1 MNAGE
6 QGNMKIAFVQK
17 IASALLLSLG
27 ALSVGLP
34 AQASTLIN
42 GWHYANDDQLYDG
55 SGGVSGNALFSGTS
69 RYDFYG
75 FGFKQVGQ
83 ELFVGINTSYVA
95 GASGTINNVG
105 YGDLFL
111 DLGYDNGSTFKS
123 AQGSLLGVRFAFNDS
138 AVGNGVYTN
147 VTGKS
152 VASTNSGY
160 TKLNDYNKK
169 VKADNDNKNLPDPN
183 SRFGDLTWS
192 NSYFGDYTKNT
203 SVAVPNVIATG
214 TKYTGGNV
222 RSLSPA
228 DLAAS
233 MFPTNVNI
241 ASSNK
246 HIFGFAF
253 TLPEDVRGMSFLAT
267 LGFECSNDTISGY
280 VPTRPVPV
288 PPAIAGILVA
298 GAVGGWR
305 IRRKQQAKA
314 NQA

>member
-1 MNAGE
+1 
-6 QGNMKIAFVQK
+6 MKNSFVWK
-17 IASALLLSLG
+17 VASALLISLG
-27 ALSVGLP
+27 ALAVSMP
-34 AQASTLIN
+34 AQAGTLIN

-55 SGGVSGNALFSGTS
+55 SGGVSGDALFSGTS

-83 ELFVGINTSYVA
+83 ELFVGINTSYLA
-95 GASGTINNVG
+95 GANGTINNVG

-111 DLGYDNGSTFKS
+111 DFGYDNGSTFKS

-138 AVGNGVYTN
+138 AVGNGVYTG

-160 TKLNDYNKK
+160 AKLKTYNDK
-169 VKADNDNKNLPDPN
+169 VKADNDNKNLSDPN
-183 SRFGDLTWS
+183 SRFGDLAW
-192 NSYFGDYTKNT
+192 NNAYFADYTKSD
-203 SVAVPNVIATG
+203 SVAVPNVIASG
-214 TKYTGGNV
+214 TKYNDGNV
-222 RSLSPA
+222 RALS
-228 DLAAS
+228 AAVLGDFK
-233 MFPTNVNI
+233 FPTNVNL

-253 TLPEDVRGMSFLAT
+253 TLPEEIRGMSFLAT
-267 LGFECSNDTISGY
+267 LGFECTNDTISGY
-280 VPTRPVPV
+280 VPKRPVPV
-288 PPAIAGILVA
+288 PPAIAGVLVA

-305 IRRKQQAKA
+305 IKRKQQAKA